1 MPKTNF
7 CKPQTDERLGYIRE
21 VVDGGMARR
30 NMKTK
35 ELAIKTGI
43 NENTLY
49 KRRRQPETFTVKELL
64 KVLDILK
71 PDEGFE
77 KKILV
82 RGTTK

>member
-7 CKPQTDERLGYIRE
+7 CKQPHDDRLDYIRE
-21 VVDGGMARR
+21 VVEGGMARR

-35 ELAIKTGI
+35 ELAAKTGI

>member
-7 CKPQTDERLGYIRE
+7 CKPQADERLDYIRE

-35 ELAIKTGI
+35 DLAVRTGI
-43 NENTLY
+43 NESTLY
-49 KRRRQPETFTVKELL
+49 KRRRKPETFTLDEFL
-64 KVLDILK
+64 KVLDVLK

-77 KKILV
+77 RKILV
-82 RGTTK
+82 RGAAK

>member
-49 KRRRQPETFTVKELL
+49 KRRRQPETFTLDEFL
-64 KVLDILK
+64 KVLDVLK

-77 KKILV
+77 RKILV
-82 RGTTK
+82 RGEAK